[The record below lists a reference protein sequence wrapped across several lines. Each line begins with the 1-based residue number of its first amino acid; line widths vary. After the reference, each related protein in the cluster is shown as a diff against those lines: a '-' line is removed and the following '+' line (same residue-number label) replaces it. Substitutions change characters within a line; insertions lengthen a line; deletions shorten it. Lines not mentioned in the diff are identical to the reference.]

1 MKNAVAFIGRCVLA
15 GLLVILPIYL
25 ALLLLLKGIASAG
38 QLVRPFTQLLPES
51 LPAQQILS
59 VLLVLVICFVIG
71 LAVRT
76 RLGKLARG
84 RLERSV
90 FERIPG
96 YELLRSLTLQVAGE
110 KNDGIW
116 KPALVEIEEALVPGF
131 IIEAFEDG
139 RYTVFVPS
147 VPTPFAGA
155 VYVLDAHRVH
165 PVDVPFTEAV
175 KVITKWGSGARGL
188 VQAMEAARGR
198 DGVPATTPGD
208 R

>member
-15 GLLVILPIYL
+15 GLLVVLPIYL
-25 ALLLLLKGIASAG
+25 ALLLLLKGMASAG
-38 QLVRPFTQLLPES
+38 QLVRPFTRLLPES
-51 LPAQQILS
+51 LPAQEILS
-59 VLLVLVICFVIG
+59 VLLVLVVCFVLG

-76 RLGKLARG
+76 RLGRAARG
-84 RLERSV
+84 RLETSV
-90 FERIPG
+90 FGRVPG
-96 YELLRSLTLQVAGE
+96 YELLRNLTLQVAGE

-155 VYVLDAHRVH
+155 VYVLDGPRVH
-165 PVDVPFTEAV
+165 PIDVPFTQAV
-175 KVITKWGSGARGL
+175 KVITKWGSGARDL
-188 VQAMEAARGR
+188 VLAMESARGR
-198 DGVPATTPGD
+198 DGAPTAAPGE

>member
-15 GLLVILPIYL
+15 GLLIVLPIYL
-25 ALLLLLKGIASAG
+25 ALLLLLKGISSAG
-38 QLVRPFTQLLPES
+38 HLVRPFTQLLPES

-59 VLLVLVICFVIG
+59 VLLVLAVCFVLG

-76 RLGKLARG
+76 RLGRAARG
-84 RLERSV
+84 RLETSV
-90 FERIPG
+90 FGRIPG

-110 KNDGIW
+110 QSDGIW

-131 IIEAFEDG
+131 VIEAFEDG

-188 VQAMEAARGR
+188 VLAMEAARAR
-198 DGVPATTPGD
+198 DGSPAATPGE

>member
-1 MKNAVAFIGRCVLA
+1 VKNAVAFIGRCVLA

-59 VLLVLVICFVIG
+59 ALLVLVICFAIG

-76 RLGKLARG
+76 RLGRLARG

-198 DGVPATTPGD
+198 EPPPGGGSA
-208 R
+208 

>member
-76 RLGKLARG
+76 RLGRLARG

>member
-1 MKNAVAFIGRCVLA
+1 VKNAVAFIGRCVLA

-59 VLLVLVICFVIG
+59 ALLVLVICFVIG

-198 DGVPATTPGD
+198 DGVPAATPGD